1 MAGPWERYKPVPTAG
16 PWDRYKVPQ
25 AIAPVADPALLVKAA
40 SAPAR
45 IATTVETGLP
55 DFYEAPTQSGTNG
68 PVSPAVP
75 RAPFDLVTGRYDP
88 MFVHDGEP
96 FDLTQ
101 PDARP
106 ANVFYPKTVFEQAI
120 SYPAFAIRGVAEG
133 AVINPIDAV
142 SELINHTPVLL
153 DKITHAP
160 RDLAAYLAGVDLP
173 ETPFPA
179 RSITSTL
186 SGLLGVQ
193 DPGASPASGL
203 LRLYEDATGGRVLP
217 GDGIGRV
224 IERVGQEIGGT
235 LLPIGWAGRTA
246 NALELAGKTGVA
258 AARDMSPL
266 AKMFVEPMLADSRQA
281 IRRELSAATAAGLGA
296 GMAREVAGDSP
307 TVDVAGALG
316 GATLG
321 SLGTGIVA
329 RIRDIVSALGG
340 NPAYASRLVRENV
353 TDALLR
359 NSDMATR
366 ELDPADPFRPID
378 TTEMVRAISRPS
390 RAETTIPGY
399 VGSTADRAAI
409 FDPVT
414 GERVASDTGLADL
427 EQARRTGGQ
436 NKLLFDQRRKANVSA
451 VDAAVQAVAPQETPG
466 TFRSALGAARDTQL
480 RAAETAALRDR
491 QAADDIIAALTPAGQ
506 QADRGGM
513 LRSQIEAG
521 HEAAQARTRAAYDQ
535 VGQDVQVD
543 PVDLSGVIDNAVA
556 GLTETE
562 RSLLPEGLLA
572 RVQRLGRPVD
582 PVIPQALRDDIEQ
595 TTDEIAS
602 EISRYTKRDVKPFD
616 IDAWLAETDPQ
627 GGLIFEGGSKQGRR
641 DIAEESL
648 SAEWRMA
655 FEHSK
660 KDGNLKFLYD
670 RLATLRGEEQ
680 RAMGSTSAPPISL
693 EEAKTL
699 RSELG
704 RRISAALA
712 DPKAE
717 NGGRVAA
724 RALGRVSSALDNFIT
739 SNLDEEQRALE
750 MTARS
755 TKQAEAE
762 AFGRPGDPVAEAIAQ
777 RPGGVYKQTDAN
789 VARIFG
795 DDARKID
802 TLLSR
807 VDTPE
812 TRTALREELLSRM
825 RTATARD
832 VDGFLRAYGDRL
844 DRFPGLRGEVEAAA
858 GARRA
863 SEASAEASVDLRR
876 VVGPGGRG
884 DVAKYLE
891 FGDAQGQRAMKGVL
905 ASKDPARTAD
915 ELLNYVGNAPGA
927 VEGARRAFWDVME
940 ERARSTGM
948 TEVGAKGEQAWLP
961 TKWRSFLND
970 ANVRSVA
977 GRLYRDDPE
986 QWARVN
992 EIADVLREASTGKA
1006 GAVANN
1012 PSGTATASRGQ
1023 KVTLAEMQAKGY
1035 EVARRRVNLLYFMT
1049 FMASRFANRAVAS
1062 QSEAA
1067 FAKLLD
1073 KALLDPEVAT
1083 ELLKQN
1089 NPANRA
1095 VLTRRAKGWLGAEY
1109 VNGVNALLGPE
1120 RGEDDEM
1127 LDAIGAGP

>member
-88 MFVHDGEP
+88 MFVHDGER

-120 SYPAFAIRGVAEG
+120 SYPMFAIRGAAEG

-235 LLPIGWAGRTA
+235 LLPVGWAGRTA

-521 HEAAQARTRAAYDQ
+521 HEAAQARTRAAYDA
-535 VGQDVQVD
+535 VGQDVTVD
-543 PVDLSGVIDNAVA
+543 PADLTATLDDALGSLN
-556 GLTETE
+556 ETE
-562 RSLLPEGLLA
+562 RSLLPEGLIERVRRRGLA
-572 RVQRLGRPVD
+572 
-582 PVIPQALRDDIEQ
+582 
-595 TTDEIAS
+595 
-602 EISRYTKRDVKPFD
+602 
-616 IDAWLAETDPQ
+616 AED
-627 GGLIFEGGSKQGRR
+627 
-641 DIAEESL
+641 
-648 SAEWRMA
+648 
-655 FEHSK
+655 
-660 KDGNLKFLYD
+660 
-670 RLATLRGEEQ
+670 
-680 RAMGSTSAPPISL
+680 APPPEPISID
-693 EEAKTL
+693 EAKSL
-699 RSELG
+699 RSEMN
-704 RRISAALA
+704 RRIAAALA

>member
-521 HEAAQARTRAAYDQ
+521 HEAAQARTRAAYDA
-535 VGQDVQVD
+535 VGQDVTVD
-543 PVDLSGVIDNAVA
+543 PADLTATLDDALGSLN
-556 GLTETE
+556 ETE
-562 RSLLPEGLLA
+562 RSLLPEGLIERVRRRGLA
-572 RVQRLGRPVD
+572 
-582 PVIPQALRDDIEQ
+582 
-595 TTDEIAS
+595 
-602 EISRYTKRDVKPFD
+602 
-616 IDAWLAETDPQ
+616 AED
-627 GGLIFEGGSKQGRR
+627 
-641 DIAEESL
+641 
-648 SAEWRMA
+648 
-655 FEHSK
+655 
-660 KDGNLKFLYD
+660 
-670 RLATLRGEEQ
+670 
-680 RAMGSTSAPPISL
+680 APPPEPISID
-693 EEAKTL
+693 EAKSL
-699 RSELG
+699 RSEMN
-704 RRISAALA
+704 RRIAAALA

>member
-120 SYPAFAIRGVAEG
+120 SYPVFAIRGVAEG

-521 HEAAQARTRAAYDQ
+521 HEAAQARTRAAYDA
-535 VGQDVQVD
+535 VGQDVTVD
-543 PVDLSGVIDNAVA
+543 PADLTATLDDALGSLN
-556 GLTETE
+556 ETE
-562 RSLLPEGLLA
+562 RSLLPEGLIERVRRRGLA
-572 RVQRLGRPVD
+572 
-582 PVIPQALRDDIEQ
+582 
-595 TTDEIAS
+595 
-602 EISRYTKRDVKPFD
+602 
-616 IDAWLAETDPQ
+616 AED
-627 GGLIFEGGSKQGRR
+627 
-641 DIAEESL
+641 
-648 SAEWRMA
+648 
-655 FEHSK
+655 
-660 KDGNLKFLYD
+660 
-670 RLATLRGEEQ
+670 
-680 RAMGSTSAPPISL
+680 APPPEPISID
-693 EEAKTL
+693 EAKSL
-699 RSELG
+699 RSEMN
-704 RRISAALA
+704 RRIAAALA

>member
-120 SYPAFAIRGVAEG
+120 SYPVFAIRGVAEG

-521 HEAAQARTRAAYDQ
+521 HEAAQARTRAAYDA
-535 VGQDVQVD
+535 VGQDVTVD
-543 PVDLSGVIDNAVA
+543 PADLTATLDDALGS
-556 GLTETE
+556 LTETE
-562 RSLLPEGLLA
+562 RSLLPEGLIERVRRRGLA
-572 RVQRLGRPVD
+572 
-582 PVIPQALRDDIEQ
+582 
-595 TTDEIAS
+595 
-602 EISRYTKRDVKPFD
+602 
-616 IDAWLAETDPQ
+616 AED
-627 GGLIFEGGSKQGRR
+627 
-641 DIAEESL
+641 
-648 SAEWRMA
+648 
-655 FEHSK
+655 
-660 KDGNLKFLYD
+660 
-670 RLATLRGEEQ
+670 
-680 RAMGSTSAPPISL
+680 APPPEPISID
-693 EEAKTL
+693 EAKSL
-699 RSELG
+699 RSEMN
-704 RRISAALA
+704 RRIAAALA

>member
-68 PVSPAVP
+68 PVSPAAP

-120 SYPAFAIRGVAEG
+120 SYPVFAIRGVAEG

-235 LLPIGWAGRTA
+235 LLPVGWAGRTA

-521 HEAAQARTRAAYDQ
+521 HEAAQARTRAAYDA
-535 VGQDVQVD
+535 VGQDVTVD
-543 PVDLSGVIDNAVA
+543 PADLTATLDDALGSLN
-556 GLTETE
+556 ETE
-562 RSLLPEGLLA
+562 RSLLPEGLIERVRRRGLA
-572 RVQRLGRPVD
+572 
-582 PVIPQALRDDIEQ
+582 
-595 TTDEIAS
+595 
-602 EISRYTKRDVKPFD
+602 
-616 IDAWLAETDPQ
+616 AED
-627 GGLIFEGGSKQGRR
+627 
-641 DIAEESL
+641 
-648 SAEWRMA
+648 
-655 FEHSK
+655 
-660 KDGNLKFLYD
+660 
-670 RLATLRGEEQ
+670 
-680 RAMGSTSAPPISL
+680 APPPEPISID
-693 EEAKTL
+693 EAKSL
-699 RSELG
+699 RSEMN
-704 RRISAALA
+704 RRIAAALA

>member
-88 MFVHDGEP
+88 MFVHDGER

-120 SYPAFAIRGVAEG
+120 SYPMFAIRGAAEG

-235 LLPIGWAGRTA
+235 LLPVGWAGRTA

-491 QAADDIIAALTPAGQ
+491 QAADDIIAALTPSSQ
-506 QADRGGM
+506 QADRGNT
-513 LRSQIEAG
+513 LRTQIEAG
-521 HEAAQARTRAAYDQ
+521 HEAAQARTRAAYDA
-535 VGQDVQVD
+535 VGQDVTVD
-543 PVDLSGVIDNAVA
+543 PADLTATLDDALGSLN
-556 GLTETE
+556 ETE
-562 RSLLPEGLLA
+562 RSLLPEGLIERVRRRGLA
-572 RVQRLGRPVD
+572 AEDAPHRHGARAGRDAGGAIERVP
-582 PVIPQALRDDIEQ
+582 E
-595 TTDEIAS
+595 
-602 EISRYTKRDVKPFD
+602 
-616 IDAWLAETDPQ
+616 
-627 GGLIFEGGSKQGRR
+627 
-641 DIAEESL
+641 
-648 SAEWRMA
+648 
-655 FEHSK
+655 
-660 KDGNLKFLYD
+660 
-670 RLATLRGEEQ
+670 
-680 RAMGSTSAPPISL
+680 PISID
-693 EEAKTL
+693 EAKSL
-699 RSELG
+699 RSEMN
-704 RRISAALA
+704 RRIAAALA

-915 ELLNYVGNAPGA
+915 ELLDYVGNAPGA

>member
-88 MFVHDGEP
+88 MFVHDGER

-120 SYPAFAIRGVAEG
+120 SYPMFAIRGAAEG

-160 RDLAAYLAGVDLP
+160 LDLAAYLAGVDLP

-193 DPGASPASGL
+193 DPGASPASEL

-521 HEAAQARTRAAYDQ
+521 HEAAQARTRAAYDA
-535 VGQDVQVD
+535 VGQDVTVD
-543 PVDLSGVIDNAVA
+543 PADLTATLDDALGSLN
-556 GLTETE
+556 ETE
-562 RSLLPEGLLA
+562 RSLLPEGLIERVRRRGLA
-572 RVQRLGRPVD
+572 AEDAPHRHGARAGRDAGGAIERVP
-582 PVIPQALRDDIEQ
+582 E
-595 TTDEIAS
+595 
-602 EISRYTKRDVKPFD
+602 
-616 IDAWLAETDPQ
+616 
-627 GGLIFEGGSKQGRR
+627 
-641 DIAEESL
+641 
-648 SAEWRMA
+648 
-655 FEHSK
+655 
-660 KDGNLKFLYD
+660 
-670 RLATLRGEEQ
+670 
-680 RAMGSTSAPPISL
+680 PISID
-693 EEAKTL
+693 EAKSL
-699 RSELG
+699 RSEMN
-704 RRISAALA
+704 RRIAAALA

>member
-68 PVSPAVP
+68 PVSPAAP

-120 SYPAFAIRGVAEG
+120 SYPVFAIRGVAEG

-521 HEAAQARTRAAYDQ
+521 HEAAQARTRAAYDA
-535 VGQDVQVD
+535 VGQDVTVD
-543 PVDLSGVIDNAVA
+543 PADLTATLDDALGSLN
-556 GLTETE
+556 ETE
-562 RSLLPEGLLA
+562 RSLLPEGLIERVRRRGLA
-572 RVQRLGRPVD
+572 
-582 PVIPQALRDDIEQ
+582 
-595 TTDEIAS
+595 
-602 EISRYTKRDVKPFD
+602 
-616 IDAWLAETDPQ
+616 AED
-627 GGLIFEGGSKQGRR
+627 
-641 DIAEESL
+641 
-648 SAEWRMA
+648 
-655 FEHSK
+655 
-660 KDGNLKFLYD
+660 
-670 RLATLRGEEQ
+670 
-680 RAMGSTSAPPISL
+680 APPPEPISID
-693 EEAKTL
+693 EAKSL
-699 RSELG
+699 RSEMN
-704 RRISAALA
+704 RRIAAALA
-712 DPKAE
+712 NPKAE

>member
-120 SYPAFAIRGVAEG
+120 SYPLFAIRGVAEG

-142 SELINHTPVLL
+142 SELVNHTPVLL

-521 HEAAQARTRAAYDQ
+521 HEAAQARTRAAYDA
-535 VGQDVQVD
+535 VGQDVTVD
-543 PVDLSGVIDNAVA
+543 PADLTATLDDALGSLN
-556 GLTETE
+556 ETE
-562 RSLLPEGLLA
+562 RSLLPEGLIERVRRRGLA
-572 RVQRLGRPVD
+572 
-582 PVIPQALRDDIEQ
+582 
-595 TTDEIAS
+595 
-602 EISRYTKRDVKPFD
+602 
-616 IDAWLAETDPQ
+616 AED
-627 GGLIFEGGSKQGRR
+627 
-641 DIAEESL
+641 
-648 SAEWRMA
+648 
-655 FEHSK
+655 
-660 KDGNLKFLYD
+660 
-670 RLATLRGEEQ
+670 
-680 RAMGSTSAPPISL
+680 APPPEPISID
-693 EEAKTL
+693 EAKSL
-699 RSELG
+699 RSEMN
-704 RRISAALA
+704 RRIAAALA

>member
-120 SYPAFAIRGVAEG
+120 SYPMFAIRGAAEG

-235 LLPIGWAGRTA
+235 LLPVGWAGRTA

-521 HEAAQARTRAAYDQ
+521 HEAAQARTRAAYDA
-535 VGQDVQVD
+535 VGQDVTVD
-543 PVDLSGVIDNAVA
+543 PADLTATLDDALGSLN
-556 GLTETE
+556 ETE
-562 RSLLPEGLLA
+562 RSLLPEGLIERVRRRGLA
-572 RVQRLGRPVD
+572 
-582 PVIPQALRDDIEQ
+582 
-595 TTDEIAS
+595 
-602 EISRYTKRDVKPFD
+602 
-616 IDAWLAETDPQ
+616 AED
-627 GGLIFEGGSKQGRR
+627 
-641 DIAEESL
+641 
-648 SAEWRMA
+648 
-655 FEHSK
+655 
-660 KDGNLKFLYD
+660 
-670 RLATLRGEEQ
+670 
-680 RAMGSTSAPPISL
+680 APPPEPISID
-693 EEAKTL
+693 EAKSL
-699 RSELG
+699 RSEMN
-704 RRISAALA
+704 RRIAAALA

>member
-120 SYPAFAIRGVAEG
+120 SYPVFAIRGAAEG

-521 HEAAQARTRAAYDQ
+521 HEAAQARTRAAYDA
-535 VGQDVQVD
+535 VGQDVTVD
-543 PVDLSGVIDNAVA
+543 PADLTATLDDALGSLN
-556 GLTETE
+556 ETE
-562 RSLLPEGLLA
+562 RSLLPEGLIERVRRRGLA
-572 RVQRLGRPVD
+572 
-582 PVIPQALRDDIEQ
+582 
-595 TTDEIAS
+595 
-602 EISRYTKRDVKPFD
+602 
-616 IDAWLAETDPQ
+616 AED
-627 GGLIFEGGSKQGRR
+627 
-641 DIAEESL
+641 
-648 SAEWRMA
+648 
-655 FEHSK
+655 
-660 KDGNLKFLYD
+660 
-670 RLATLRGEEQ
+670 
-680 RAMGSTSAPPISL
+680 APPPEPISID
-693 EEAKTL
+693 EAKSL
-699 RSELG
+699 RSEMN
-704 RRISAALA
+704 RRIAAALA

-1035 EVARRRVNLLYFMT
+1035 EVARRRVSLLYFMT

>member
-120 SYPAFAIRGVAEG
+120 SYPMFAIRGAAEG

-521 HEAAQARTRAAYDQ
+521 HEAAQARTRAAYDA
-535 VGQDVQVD
+535 VGQDVTVD
-543 PVDLSGVIDNAVA
+543 PADLTATLDDALGSLN
-556 GLTETE
+556 ETE
-562 RSLLPEGLLA
+562 RSLLPEGLIERVRRRGLA
-572 RVQRLGRPVD
+572 
-582 PVIPQALRDDIEQ
+582 
-595 TTDEIAS
+595 
-602 EISRYTKRDVKPFD
+602 
-616 IDAWLAETDPQ
+616 AED
-627 GGLIFEGGSKQGRR
+627 
-641 DIAEESL
+641 
-648 SAEWRMA
+648 
-655 FEHSK
+655 
-660 KDGNLKFLYD
+660 
-670 RLATLRGEEQ
+670 
-680 RAMGSTSAPPISL
+680 APPPEPISID
-693 EEAKTL
+693 EAKSL
-699 RSELG
+699 RSEMN
-704 RRISAALA
+704 RRIAAALA

>member
-88 MFVHDGEP
+88 TFVHDGER

-120 SYPAFAIRGVAEG
+120 SYPMFAIRGAAEG

-235 LLPIGWAGRTA
+235 LLPVGWAGRTA

-521 HEAAQARTRAAYDQ
+521 HEAAQARTRAAYDA
-535 VGQDVQVD
+535 VGQDVTVD
-543 PVDLSGVIDNAVA
+543 PADLTATLDDALGSLN
-556 GLTETE
+556 ETE
-562 RSLLPEGLLA
+562 RSLLPEGLIERVRRRGLA
-572 RVQRLGRPVD
+572 
-582 PVIPQALRDDIEQ
+582 
-595 TTDEIAS
+595 
-602 EISRYTKRDVKPFD
+602 
-616 IDAWLAETDPQ
+616 AED
-627 GGLIFEGGSKQGRR
+627 
-641 DIAEESL
+641 
-648 SAEWRMA
+648 
-655 FEHSK
+655 
-660 KDGNLKFLYD
+660 
-670 RLATLRGEEQ
+670 
-680 RAMGSTSAPPISL
+680 APPPEPISID
-693 EEAKTL
+693 EAKSL
-699 RSELG
+699 RSEMN
-704 RRISAALA
+704 RRIAAALA

>member
-120 SYPAFAIRGVAEG
+120 SYPVFAIRGVAEG

-235 LLPIGWAGRTA
+235 LLPVGWAGRTA

-521 HEAAQARTRAAYDQ
+521 HEAAQARTRAAYDA
-535 VGQDVQVD
+535 VGQDVTVD
-543 PVDLSGVIDNAVA
+543 PADLTATLDDALGSLN
-556 GLTETE
+556 ETE
-562 RSLLPEGLLA
+562 RSLLPEGLIERVRRRGLA
-572 RVQRLGRPVD
+572 
-582 PVIPQALRDDIEQ
+582 
-595 TTDEIAS
+595 
-602 EISRYTKRDVKPFD
+602 
-616 IDAWLAETDPQ
+616 AED
-627 GGLIFEGGSKQGRR
+627 
-641 DIAEESL
+641 
-648 SAEWRMA
+648 
-655 FEHSK
+655 
-660 KDGNLKFLYD
+660 
-670 RLATLRGEEQ
+670 
-680 RAMGSTSAPPISL
+680 APPPEPISID
-693 EEAKTL
+693 EAKSL
-699 RSELG
+699 RSEMN
-704 RRISAALA
+704 RRIAAALA

>member
-120 SYPAFAIRGVAEG
+120 SYPVFAIRGAAEG

-142 SELINHTPVLL
+142 SELINHAPVLI
-153 DKITHAP
+153 DKAVHAP

-179 RSITSTL
+179 RSITATL

-491 QAADDIIAALTPAGQ
+491 QAADDIIAALTPASQ

-521 HEAAQARTRAAYDQ
+521 HEAAQARTRAAYDA
-535 VGQDVQVD
+535 VGQDVTVD
-543 PVDLSGVIDNAVA
+543 PADLTATLDDALGSLN
-556 GLTETE
+556 ETE
-562 RSLLPEGLLA
+562 RSLLPEGLIERVRRRGLA
-572 RVQRLGRPVD
+572 
-582 PVIPQALRDDIEQ
+582 
-595 TTDEIAS
+595 
-602 EISRYTKRDVKPFD
+602 
-616 IDAWLAETDPQ
+616 AED
-627 GGLIFEGGSKQGRR
+627 
-641 DIAEESL
+641 
-648 SAEWRMA
+648 
-655 FEHSK
+655 
-660 KDGNLKFLYD
+660 
-670 RLATLRGEEQ
+670 
-680 RAMGSTSAPPISL
+680 APPPEPISID
-693 EEAKTL
+693 EAKSL
-699 RSELG
+699 RSEMN
-704 RRISAALA
+704 RRIAAALA

-724 RALGRVSSALDNFIT
+724 RALGRVSSALDNFIM

>member
-120 SYPAFAIRGVAEG
+120 SYPVFAIRGAAEG

-235 LLPIGWAGRTA
+235 LLPVGWAGRTA

-521 HEAAQARTRAAYDQ
+521 HEAAQARTRAAYDA
-535 VGQDVQVD
+535 VGQDVTVD
-543 PVDLSGVIDNAVA
+543 PADLTATLDDALGSLN
-556 GLTETE
+556 ETE
-562 RSLLPEGLLA
+562 RSLLPEGLIERVRRRGLA
-572 RVQRLGRPVD
+572 
-582 PVIPQALRDDIEQ
+582 
-595 TTDEIAS
+595 
-602 EISRYTKRDVKPFD
+602 
-616 IDAWLAETDPQ
+616 AED
-627 GGLIFEGGSKQGRR
+627 
-641 DIAEESL
+641 
-648 SAEWRMA
+648 
-655 FEHSK
+655 
-660 KDGNLKFLYD
+660 
-670 RLATLRGEEQ
+670 
-680 RAMGSTSAPPISL
+680 APPPEPISID
-693 EEAKTL
+693 EAKSL
-699 RSELG
+699 RSEMN
-704 RRISAALA
+704 RRIAAALA

>member
-120 SYPAFAIRGVAEG
+120 SYPVFAIRGAAEG

-160 RDLAAYLAGVDLP
+160 LELAAYLAGVDLP

-235 LLPIGWAGRTA
+235 LLPLGWAGRTA

-521 HEAAQARTRAAYDQ
+521 HEAAQARTRAAYDA
-535 VGQDVQVD
+535 VGQDVTVD
-543 PVDLSGVIDNAVA
+543 PADLTATLDDALGSLN
-556 GLTETE
+556 ETE
-562 RSLLPEGLLA
+562 RSLLPEGLIERVRRRGLA
-572 RVQRLGRPVD
+572 
-582 PVIPQALRDDIEQ
+582 
-595 TTDEIAS
+595 
-602 EISRYTKRDVKPFD
+602 
-616 IDAWLAETDPQ
+616 AED
-627 GGLIFEGGSKQGRR
+627 
-641 DIAEESL
+641 
-648 SAEWRMA
+648 
-655 FEHSK
+655 
-660 KDGNLKFLYD
+660 
-670 RLATLRGEEQ
+670 
-680 RAMGSTSAPPISL
+680 APPPEPISID
-693 EEAKTL
+693 EAKSL
-699 RSELG
+699 RSEMN
-704 RRISAALA
+704 RRIAAALA

>member
-120 SYPAFAIRGVAEG
+120 SYPVFAIRGAAEG

-521 HEAAQARTRAAYDQ
+521 HEAAQARTRAAYDA
-535 VGQDVQVD
+535 VGQDVTVD
-543 PVDLSGVIDNAVA
+543 PADLTATLDDALGSLN
-556 GLTETE
+556 ETE
-562 RSLLPEGLLA
+562 RSLLPEGLIERVRRRGLA
-572 RVQRLGRPVD
+572 
-582 PVIPQALRDDIEQ
+582 
-595 TTDEIAS
+595 
-602 EISRYTKRDVKPFD
+602 
-616 IDAWLAETDPQ
+616 AED
-627 GGLIFEGGSKQGRR
+627 
-641 DIAEESL
+641 
-648 SAEWRMA
+648 
-655 FEHSK
+655 
-660 KDGNLKFLYD
+660 
-670 RLATLRGEEQ
+670 
-680 RAMGSTSAPPISL
+680 APPPEPISID
-693 EEAKTL
+693 EAKSL
-699 RSELG
+699 RSEMN
-704 RRISAALA
+704 RRIAAALA

>member
-521 HEAAQARTRAAYDQ
+521 HEAAQARTRAAYDA
-535 VGQDVQVD
+535 VGQDVTVD
-543 PVDLSGVIDNAVA
+543 PADLTATLDDALGSLN
-556 GLTETE
+556 ETE
-562 RSLLPEGLLA
+562 RSLLPEGLIERVRRRGLA
-572 RVQRLGRPVD
+572 
-582 PVIPQALRDDIEQ
+582 
-595 TTDEIAS
+595 
-602 EISRYTKRDVKPFD
+602 
-616 IDAWLAETDPQ
+616 AED
-627 GGLIFEGGSKQGRR
+627 
-641 DIAEESL
+641 
-648 SAEWRMA
+648 
-655 FEHSK
+655 
-660 KDGNLKFLYD
+660 
-670 RLATLRGEEQ
+670 
-680 RAMGSTSAPPISL
+680 APPPEPISID
-693 EEAKTL
+693 EAKSL
-699 RSELG
+699 RSEMN
-704 RRISAALA
+704 RRIAAALA

-948 TEVGAKGEQAWLP
+948 TEVSAKGEQAWLP

>member
-120 SYPAFAIRGVAEG
+120 SYPLFAIRGVAEG

-142 SELINHTPVLL
+142 SELVNHTPVLL

-203 LRLYEDATGGRVLP
+203 LRLYEDVTDVTGGRVLP

-235 LLPIGWAGRTA
+235 LLPVGWAGRTA
-246 NALELAGKTGVA
+246 NALELAGKIGVA

-491 QAADDIIAALTPAGQ
+491 QAADDIIAALTPSSQ
-506 QADRGGM
+506 QADRGNT
-513 LRSQIEAG
+513 LRTQGETA
-521 HEAAQARTRAAYDQ
+521 HEAAMARTRAAYDQ
-535 VGQDVQVD
+535 VGQGVQVD
-543 PVDLSGVIDNAVA
+543 PADLSGAIDNAVA

-572 RVQRLGRPVD
+572 RVQRLGRPGAAVD
-582 PVIPQALRDDIEQ
+582 GVEPPPPE
-595 TTDEIAS
+595 
-602 EISRYTKRDVKPFD
+602 
-616 IDAWLAETDPQ
+616 
-627 GGLIFEGGSKQGRR
+627 
-641 DIAEESL
+641 
-648 SAEWRMA
+648 
-655 FEHSK
+655 
-660 KDGNLKFLYD
+660 
-670 RLATLRGEEQ
+670 
-680 RAMGSTSAPPISL
+680 PISL

-699 RSELG
+699 RSEMG

-717 NGGRVAA
+717 SGGRVAA
-724 RALGRVSSALDNFIT
+724 RALSRVERALDDFIAGSLT
-739 SNLDEEQRALE
+739 PEQQAAETAARAAK
-750 MTARS
+750 TA
-755 TKQAEAE
+755 EVD
-762 AFGRPGDPVAEAIAQ
+762 AFGRPGDPVADMLA
-777 RPGGVYKQTDAN
+777 RHPGGVYKQTDAN